1 MSPRVQEDSVHPRL
15 QSGAGVRPLN
25 FTVRRLMRRLSATLI
40 SVLATCAVAAD
51 MPEHQWQAQMAAESL
66 KSAIVYLAAHDQ
78 NQNDQISGLIVA
90 LGLLKSPEADRALVA
105 LSDYYLGESVGEDTN
120 SVVTHR
126 GKVLL
131 PLLRAQL
138 LKPPHCEGNVRCL
151 TREGRD
157 DRLKEWIGYLQ
168 RGERV
173 DFNQ

>member
-1 MSPRVQEDSVHPRL
+1 
-15 QSGAGVRPLN
+15 
-25 FTVRRLMRRLSATLI
+25 MRRLSATLI
-40 SVLATCAVAAD
+40 SLAAMCAVSAD

-66 KSAIVYLAAHDQ
+66 KSAILYLAARDQ

-90 LGLLKSPEADRALVA
+90 LGLLKAPEADRALVA

-138 LKPPHCEGNVRCL
+138 LKPPHCEAHIRCL
-151 TREGRD
+151 TREERD
-157 DRLKEWIGYLQ
+157 DRLREWIGYLQ
-168 RGERV
+168 RGEKV